1 MPSSYLTEE
10 PLERTDH
17 YIFGLIP
24 ARGGSKGIPGKNV
37 RPLAGKP
44 LVQYTCEAARGS
56 RLLSRTIVSTDCAE
70 IAGAASNSRI
80 EVPFLRPA
88 ELATDTT
95 PTVDVIHHAIE
106 WMELNEGKGPDIVVL
121 LQPTAPLR
129 QSHHIDEA
137 LHLLAN
143 GDYDSVVSVAPIPQH
158 YNPHWQF
165 VVEDGQL
172 QVFTGE
178 PLGGI
183 VTRRQE
189 LGATYTRNGA
199 IYGFHRKVLEE
210 TGSIYG
216 NRCAAYL
223 MPAELSINL
232 DTMDDW
238 HALEAYMRSVESSN
252 AAA

>member
-1 MPSSYLTEE
+1 M
-10 PLERTDH
+10 ERADYH
-17 YIFGLIP
+17 ILGLIP

-44 LVQYTCEAARGS
+44 LIQYACEAARGS
-56 RLLSRTIVSTDCAE
+56 RLLSRTIVSTDCAR
-70 IAGAASNSRI
+70 IAEAASNARV
-80 EVPFLRPA
+80 EVPFLRSA

-95 PTVDVIHHAIE
+95 PMADVIYHAIQ

-137 LHLLAN
+137 IQLLVD
-143 GDYDSVVSVAPIPQH
+143 GEYDSVVSVAPIPQH

-178 PLGGI
+178 PLSEI
-183 VTRRQE
+183 VTRRQD
-189 LGATYTRNGA
+189 LGTTYTRNGA
-199 IYGFHRKVLEE
+199 IYGFQREVLDK

-238 HALEAYMRSVESSN
+238 HALEAYMRSAASTN